1 MTTIKSILL
10 FPVHLVLLLAWV
22 LVLFLIVPVLAAL
35 TLGVER

>member
-10 FPVHLVLLLAWV
+10 FPLHLAILLAWT

-35 TLGVER
+35 TLGVDR